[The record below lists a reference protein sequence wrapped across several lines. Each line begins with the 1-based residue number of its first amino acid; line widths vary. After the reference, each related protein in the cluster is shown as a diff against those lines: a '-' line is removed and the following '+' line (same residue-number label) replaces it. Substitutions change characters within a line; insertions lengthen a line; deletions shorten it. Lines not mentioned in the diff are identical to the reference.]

1 MMDFSMVKSISITEG
16 TVQKITAGDTV
27 LWQQGPGYTNLLPR
41 AVDGDGN
48 PYNGGLGYKT
58 GYRVNSSYQ
67 EVAQT
72 GMCCTGF
79 IPVRN
84 ADVVRVKNITVA
96 GTAGGYILH
105 YDADKNG
112 IAPGGAS
119 TLLKDP
125 VNGVYTFTPVDR
137 SALAYIR
144 ISIGAI
150 DDNTIITVNEEIPA

>member
-1 MMDFSMVKSISITEG
+1 MMDFSTVKAITIPEG
-16 TVQKITAGDTV
+16 AVRKITTGDTA
-27 LWQQGPGYTNLLPR
+27 LWQQGPGYTNRLPL
-41 AVDGDGN
+41 AVDADGN

-79 IPVRN
+79 IPVCN
-84 ADVVRVKNITVA
+84 GDVIRVKNITVA

-105 YDADKNG
+105 YDADKKG

-119 TLLKDP
+119 TLLTDP
-125 VNGVYTFTPVDR
+125 VNGVYTFTPLER
-137 SALAYIR
+137 STLAYIR
-144 ISIGAI
+144 ISIGVI
-150 DDNTIITVNEEIPA
+150 DDTTIITVNEEIPS